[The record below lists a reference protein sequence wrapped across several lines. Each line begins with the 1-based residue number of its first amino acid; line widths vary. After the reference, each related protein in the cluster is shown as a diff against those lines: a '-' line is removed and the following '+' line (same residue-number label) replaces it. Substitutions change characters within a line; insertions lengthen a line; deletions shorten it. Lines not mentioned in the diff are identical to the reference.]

1 MVIQLQLGLEVIQ
14 SYKRLSYTPWHAIA
28 ELVDN
33 STQSYINNREELDQ
47 AFAATGDHLVV
58 GVVYEA
64 GQGGML
70 RVSDNAMGMSYPE
83 LSNALRVGFPPEV
96 NTGRSQFG
104 MGMKTSACW
113 IGNLWTI
120 RTKRLGDSEEHRVTV
135 DVNTVASG
143 NGELPY
149 ETEGGK
155 DPQLHY
161 TVIEIRNHNR
171 VFQGRT
177 LRTIRDF
184 LRSMYRQDLREG
196 LVTIEW
202 RGNPLTWDDNDYQ
215 FLKARDGSSYRK
227 QFNFEVNGKSVTG
240 WVGILDRGSRAKAGF
255 SILHANRV
263 IRGWPDSWRPES
275 LYGQLQGSN
284 NLINQR
290 LIGEIHFDG
299 FQVSHTKDDILWLG
313 NEEEE
318 VQNKLK
324 DACNDYAAVAQ
335 RTRKR
340 GDDERGPSE
349 TETQAALDEL
359 ERELSSSELA
369 DIVSMQVV
377 LPPVAVEQTIK
388 GMTRAVSSR
397 APTFQTNAANF
408 QTLGFLVSDGSVNDP
423 YVVVDSTD
431 AQRVSVIINT
441 QHPHWSQ
448 LQGSEGVLNYLRHCT
463 YDAIAEWQAR
473 HQASTVDPDTIKI
486 YKDRLLRVPLEIEMH
501 QAEAEDEAGEG

>member
-33 STQSYINNREELDQ
+33 STQSYINHREELDR
-47 AFAATGDHLVV
+47 AFTESGEHLVV
-58 GVVYEA
+58 GIVYDRV
-64 GQGGML
+64 QGGML
-70 RVSDNAMGMSYPE
+70 RVSDNAMGMSYEE
-83 LSNALRVGFPPEV
+83 LTNALRVGFPPEV
-96 NTGRSQFG
+96 NAGRSQFG

-120 RTKRLGDSEEHRVTV
+120 RTKRLGDTNEHTVTV
-135 DVNTVASG
+135 DVNAVASG
-143 NGELPY
+143 DGELPY
-149 ETEGGK
+149 STEGGK

-161 TVIEIRNHNR
+161 TVIEILNHNR

-177 LRTIRDF
+177 LGAIQDF

-202 RGNPLTWDDNDYQ
+202 RGNALTWDDSEYE
-215 FLKARDGSSYRK
+215 FLKAQDGTSYRK
-227 QFNFEVNGKSVTG
+227 DFSFEVNGKPVSG
-240 WVGILDRGSRAKAGF
+240 WVGILDGGSRAKAGF

-263 IRGWPDSWRPES
+263 IRGWPNSWRPES
-275 LYGQLQGSN
+275 IYGQLQGSN
-284 NLINQR
+284 DLINQR
-290 LIGEIHFDG
+290 LIGEIHLDD

-313 NEEEE
+313 EDEDE
-318 VQNKLK
+318 VQRKLK
-324 DACNDYAAVAQ
+324 EACNDYASVA
-335 RTRKR
+335 RRARKR
-340 GDDERGPSE
+340 NDDERGPSE
-349 TETQAALDEL
+349 TETQAAVDEL
-359 ERELSSSELA
+359 KRELASSELA
-369 DIVSMQVV
+369 DIVSIQVV
-377 LPPVAVEQTIK
+377 PPPVAVEQTIR
-388 GMTRAVSSR
+388 GMTTAVSGR
-397 APTFQTNAANF
+397 VPTFQATAANF

-423 YVVVDSTD
+423 YVVVDATD

-441 QHPHWSQ
+441 QHPHWGQ

-501 QAEAEDEAGEG
+501 QEEAEAAEG